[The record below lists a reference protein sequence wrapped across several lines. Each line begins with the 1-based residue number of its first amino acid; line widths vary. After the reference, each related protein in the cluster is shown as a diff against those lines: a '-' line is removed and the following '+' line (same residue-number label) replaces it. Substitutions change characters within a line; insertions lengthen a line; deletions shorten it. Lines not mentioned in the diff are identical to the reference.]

1 LIGRLTGLLRGQGL
15 RKGVMGG
22 NRRWLTI
29 WAVVATAQTMHKLV
43 KAKPVVERFTLKP
56 GQSIVITDLGVSEP
70 EAPDPAP

>member
-1 LIGRLTGLLRGQGL
+1 MIGKVLGLLRGRGL
-15 RKGVMGG
+15 RKGVIGG
-22 NRRWLTI
+22 NNRWLTI
-29 WAVVATAQTMHKLV
+29 WLVVAVGQFMHKRL